1 MINWPENIKLKETKY
16 SKWYESLMHKAQL
29 RGLVNGYKETHHII
43 PRCFGGDDSKK
54 NLVHLTAREHYI
66 AHALLWKIKFEGIY
80 GSKMAFAFNTF
91 INKMTTKERG
101 VNHTYTI
108 SSRMYETFRKH
119 YSQMLKE
126 KYAREGGTFTGRKH
140 SEETKRKIGEKSK
153 LKEFKR
159 GPENP
164 NWGKKRKVSAE
175 ENAQRSASIKKIWAD
190 PTYKAMMMAKRQA
203 FLNSPEGIKQR
214 KNTSSRTKGV
224 KRDPAHTEG
233 MRAVAAART
242 GKKWE
247 EIYTV
252 EQIGHMLASV
262 KNKVYTPE
270 GKARQIESSR
280 KNGLKPKSEEHKRK
294 ISESNK
300 KHDRWWT
307 RGENNPNFGKPML
320 PHVKEKLKEANLKK
334 YKERQSN
341 MFVGPIKP
349 DNTFT
354 FRGTVYRGISEA
366 ARNTGIPPG
375 KMKRQIKYWSSTP
388 DAETIRKI
396 DSGEL
401 TYPKVPAY
409 NKGLSMSEEQK
420 LLCSIKQ
427 KERLE
432 KIRAQGLAL
441 PNTGRTASVET
452 RKKISEKAVG
462 RKASEETK
470 IKLSLAKKGKA
481 KSPEHIESIRLAKLR
496 KKQAN
501 I

>member
-1 MINWPENIKLKETKY
+1 MIIWPVNVAESKY
-16 SKWYESLMHKAQL
+16 SRWYEALITKAQN
-29 RGLVNGYKETHHII
+29 RTIEGYVEKHHII
-43 PRCFGGDDSKK
+43 PRSFGGNNNKS
-54 NLVHLTAREHYI
+54 NLVSLTAREHYI
-66 AHALLWKIKFEGIY
+66 AHALLWRMKFSGIY

-91 INKMTTKERG
+91 INKMTTEIRG

-108 SSRMYETFRKH
+108 SSRVYENFRKH

-126 KYAREGGTFTGRKH
+126 KYAREGGTWVGRKH
-140 SEETKRKIGEKSK
+140 TEESKKLIGEKSK

-159 GPENP
+159 GPEHP
-164 NWGKKRKVSAE
+164 NWGKPSNVTPEGKERQRAAIVKR
-175 ENAQRSASIKKIWAD
+175 WLD
-190 PTYKAMMMAKRQA
+190 PEFKEMMMAKRQE

-224 KRDPAHTEG
+224 KRDPAHTKG
-233 MRAVAAART
+233 IRAVAAART

-252 EQIGHMLASV
+252 EQIDHMLASA
-262 KNKVYTPE
+262 KNKVYTPD

-280 KNGLKPKSEEHKRK
+280 KNGLKSKSEEHKRK

-341 MFVGPIKP
+341 MFVGPIQP
-349 DNTFT
+349 DNIFT

-375 KMKRQIKYWSSTP
+375 KMKRQIKYWGITP

-401 TYPKVPAY
+401 TYPKAPAY

-432 KIRAQGLAL
+432 KIRDQGLVL

-481 KSPEHIESIRLAKLR
+481 KSPEHIESIQLAKLR